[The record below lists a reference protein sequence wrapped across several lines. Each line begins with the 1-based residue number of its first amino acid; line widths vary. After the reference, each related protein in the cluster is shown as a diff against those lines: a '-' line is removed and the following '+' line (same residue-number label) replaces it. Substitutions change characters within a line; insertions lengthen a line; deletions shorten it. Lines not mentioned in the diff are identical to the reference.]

1 MRLVVVGVVLELLDA
16 LTTFVL
22 ITWGLGREANP
33 SILFVNE
40 APVWLF
46 PIFLAQAAFVAG
58 VGYLAYLEKRRGFMR
73 AYYVT
78 AMPLVGYLVHKA
90 LVVAN
95 NVAVGLS
102 AVFGLGFGGLD
113 FDLSEFLKMSM
124 VTGGVAYGAV
134 RALSV
139 RPVSGGGRLG
149 P

>member
-33 SILFVNE
+33 NILFVNE

-95 NVAVGLS
+95 NVSVGLS
-102 AVFGLGFGGLD
+102 AVFVWALAALI
-113 FDLSEFLKMSM
+113 LTYRNSLKC
-124 VTGGVAYGAV
+124 
-134 RALSV
+134 LW
-139 RPVSGGGRLG
+139 
-149 P
+149 